1 VATPWVQRDTQAL
14 RAKESRPVWL
24 SSKMAGAACMVVL
37 LTGGTQRN
45 HLLRNHDTK
54 MLRD

>member
-1 VATPWVQRDTQAL
+1 VANAVGQRDTEAL

-24 SSKMAGAACMVVL
+24 SSKMAGASCMVVL
-37 LTGGTQRN
+37 LIGGTQRN
-45 HLLRNHDTK
+45 QLLRNHDTK